1 MVSRC
6 GAMAATGAV
15 EGGIRLDYGVV
26 KEISRAKE
34 DCRRWRWSAAAF
46 EVVAALHPKLAL
58 QGSAFGNR
66 APCNHLHPPAPTCTH
81 SAPTSRRVRGTPA
94 ASL

>member
-15 EGGIRLDYGVV
+15 EDGIRLDCGVV
-26 KEISRAKE
+26 KEISRAE
-34 DCRRWRWSAAAF
+34 EECRRWRWSAAAF

-58 QGSAFGNR
+58 QGSVFGNR
-66 APCNHLHPPAPTCTH
+66 RPAQ
-81 SAPTSRRVRGTPA
+81 TSRRVRGPLSSPLCRLVIMAKCLTGN
-94 ASL
+94 